1 MKVAQWQ
8 LLRDWVGAV
17 TSYRRHS
24 GLRLGPQRPID
35 HGATIALP
43 VSHSENEKD
52 DIRAA
57 ASCLKEAL
65 RQKDVAV
72 ALSLMTDD
80 VVIVG
85 GVGAPVAGHDA
96 VRKLLSTELP
106 WNYTADELPV
116 DSTVEMLGDMAIIV
130 SNGLAVVKPE
140 DPTLSLPMFTV
151 SGRTISVFRR
161 QVDGWKLA
169 RLISLLAKAK

>member
-1 MKVAQWQ
+1 
-8 LLRDWVGAV
+8 
-17 TSYRRHS
+17 
-24 GLRLGPQRPID
+24 
-35 HGATIALP
+35 